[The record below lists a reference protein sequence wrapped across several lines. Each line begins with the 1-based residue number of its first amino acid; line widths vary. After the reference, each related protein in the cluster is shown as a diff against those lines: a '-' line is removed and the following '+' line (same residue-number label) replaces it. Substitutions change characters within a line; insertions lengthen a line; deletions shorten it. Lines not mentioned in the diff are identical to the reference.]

1 VGCLVE
7 QKVNYATYTLTRE
20 ARLWWHAQKDLLAKD
35 LGNKETITWTL
46 FQSSCQ
52 GHYVSVVAR
61 NALGNAVSEHVGAFN
76 VVKLY
81 KEVSG
86 LFKKPETSM
95 RQMWTAASWRV

>member
-1 VGCLVE
+1 
-7 QKVNYATYTLTRE
+7 
-20 ARLWWHAQKDLLAKD
+20 
-35 LGNKETITWTL
+35 
-46 FQSSCQ
+46 
-52 GHYVSVVAR
+52 
-61 NALGNAVSEHVGAFN
+61 VGAFN